1 MLTHSMFMPVQTFLV
16 SETPI
21 SEHYSHNKFA
31 SALHEKK
38 WPRAI
43 LSVFRPAA
51 IALFFSGIYNLKKSK
66 KK

>member
-31 SALHEKK
+31 SALHGKK

-51 IALFFSGIYNLKKSK
+51 IALFSGI
-66 KK
+66 